1 MASFSSCFEIDEQY
15 DFKANGTVD
24 FSYNIDL
31 GKTVTIL
38 TGMMPD
44 SARKKDPQ
52 FNTVVDTTLNFY
64 TASPVGSQ
72 KKMNPEETNLAKNS
86 NINIKMNLRKGI
98 MKAGI
103 TLSAKN
109 AADIDY
115 FVHNLSKM
123 PTLSKKL
130 GELTKDN
137 NKSGDTTGAR
147 GLMEFENFY
156 TYEITAHK
164 FYRTV
169 DTTRYGPFSRKNIQT
184 VEMAKVLKMTIPYK
198 LTLNFASPVK
208 NVTSAIAKVSADRK
222 KITLETDMETMN
234 KNPSILNLKID
245 Y

>member
-15 DFKANGTVD
+15 DFKANGAVD

-64 TASPVGSQ
+64 TASPAGSQ

-86 NINIKMNLRKGI
+86 NINIKMNLSKGI
-98 MKAGI
+98 MKASI
-103 TLSAKN
+103 TLFAKN
-109 AADIDY
+109 ATDIDY

-123 PTLSKKL
+123 PSLSKQL
-130 GELTKDN
+130 NEVTKDN
-137 NKSGDTTGAR
+137 NKTGDTTGAKA
-147 GLMEFENFY
+147 LLEYENYY
-156 TYEITAHK
+156 TYEVTAHK
-164 FYRTV
+164 FYRMV
-169 DTTRYGPFSRKNIQT
+169 DTTEYGAFAKKNRET
-184 VEMAKVLKMTIPYK
+184 VEMAKGLKIIIPYK

-208 NVTSAIAKVSADRK
+208 NVVSSIAKVSADKR
-222 KITLETDMETMN
+222 KITIETDMEAMN
-234 KNPSILNLKID
+234 KNPSILNLKVD